1 MAFEHER
8 IHLETSSVLIGELPL
23 DLVKKPEDWPDYFRE
38 IDFLEQKAQPDI
50 NYKENQFTRVG
61 SSSVQ
66 LGKPNAWPTFG
77 WDNEYGV
84 DQREV
89 ESFEATKFLISNG
102 EFFQFVEAGGY
113 ENSKYWSEKV
123 GAGENL
129 GM

>member
-1 MAFEHER
+1 M
-8 IHLETSSVLIGELPL
+8 LG
-23 DLVKKPEDWPDYFRE
+23 
-38 IDFLEQKAQPDI
+38 QP
-50 NYKENQFTRVG
+50 F
-61 SSSVQ
+61 
-66 LGKPNAWPTFG
+66 
-77 WDNEYGV
+77 WDN
-84 DQREV
+84 RIRSTSEV